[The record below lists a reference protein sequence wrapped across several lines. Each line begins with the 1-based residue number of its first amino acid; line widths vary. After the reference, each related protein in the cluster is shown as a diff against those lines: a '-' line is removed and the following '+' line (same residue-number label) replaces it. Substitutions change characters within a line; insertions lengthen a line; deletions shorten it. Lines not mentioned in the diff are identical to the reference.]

1 MSRTVHSNVTEMI
14 SCFPPFSLLFR
25 EKQPTQA
32 VEKRPKEFK
41 KDGNICRLRTQE
53 DSEEDNNT
61 WNGNST
67 QQM

>member
-1 MSRTVHSNVTEMI
+1 MPRTINSNVIGMI
-14 SCFPPFSLLFR
+14 SSILLYPLR
-25 EKQPTQA
+25 EKQPTQT